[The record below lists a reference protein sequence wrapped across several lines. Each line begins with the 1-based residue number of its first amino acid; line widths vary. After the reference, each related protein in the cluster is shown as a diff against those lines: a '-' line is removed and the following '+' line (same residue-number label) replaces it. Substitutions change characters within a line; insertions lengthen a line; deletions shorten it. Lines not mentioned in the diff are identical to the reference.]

1 MPTDNEDSG
10 FLSRWSRRKVLV
22 RQGAT
27 VADVA
32 APVAGV
38 LTEWV
43 APDSASALAVAPE
56 PAPSMRPGPEAEPQA
71 QPAQSAQPA
80 QPAQPAESAQPP
92 AQPPAPTLADVA
104 ALTRDSDYSRFVAR
118 GVQPDVKNAALSKL
132 FTDPHFNVMDRLDT
146 YIDDYGKPDPLPPG
160 MLRQMLQAH
169 VLGLFDEEDEQK
181 KTAAGAAPSPAS
193 SPAPTLAHAAPPE
206 AAVPPNEWAAAPP
219 TESSPDENTDLQL
232 QPDHGAGCASLEPG
246 PGQDAGG
253 QHGRPGDGSHP
264 AVPA

>member
-10 FLSRWSRRKVLV
+10 FLSRWSRRKALV
-22 RQGAT
+22 RQGAP
-27 VADVA
+27 VADVTE
-32 APVAGV
+32 PLTGV
-38 LTEWV
+38 LT
-43 APDSASALAVAPE
+43 APMPPVETSARIAAPE
-56 PAPSMRPGPEAEPQA
+56 STELVQTAHEAAPEAEPA
-71 QPAQSAQPA
+71 
-80 QPAQPAESAQPP
+80 PP

-181 KTAAGAAPSPAS
+181 KNATALASTSAPSSAPTSASDPAS
-193 SPAPTLAHAAPPE
+193 DLACAAPPD
-206 AAVPPNEWAAAPP
+206 AAVPPTDLAAAPP
-219 TESSPDENTDLQL
+219 TEPCTDENTDLQL

-253 QHGRPGDGSHP
+253 QHGRPGDGSHA